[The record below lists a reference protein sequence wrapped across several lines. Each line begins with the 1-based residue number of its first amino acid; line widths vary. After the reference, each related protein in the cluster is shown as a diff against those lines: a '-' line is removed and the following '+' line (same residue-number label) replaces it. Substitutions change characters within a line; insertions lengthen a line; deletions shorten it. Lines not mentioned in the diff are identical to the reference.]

1 MIGTTTGEVIA
12 LIVSFLS
19 KYATKKDLDDLDKII
34 EEIQKHLTDLDA
46 KSNII
51 QGNTITKGRKTAGK
65 YVNLPIVD
73 GKQIGYMSNTFTL
86 VVCAD
91 GKVLSNGYEYEEV
104 EGGKSNRIKLLTT
117 FPRGTNFHFII
128 HGWVLA
134 DIPPEDEDVENTNIF
149 GDTETEQALECF
161 GTVLLDD
168 GTTVEVELM
177 LDGTIR

>member
-1 MIGTTTGEVIA
+1 MQGTTTGEVIA
-12 LIVSFLS
+12 LIVAFLS
-19 KYATKKDLDDLDKII
+19 KYATKADIDDIKKLI
-34 EEIQKHLTDLDA
+34 EEINKHLTDLDA

-51 QGNTITKGRKTAGK
+51 QGNTITKGKKSAGK

-73 GKQIGYMSNTFTL
+73 GKQIGYMSNTYTL

-91 GKVLSNGYEYEEV
+91 NQVLSNGYEYEEV
-104 EGGKSNRIKLLTT
+104 EGGASNRIKLLTA

-134 DIPPEDEDVENTNIF
+134 DIPPEDEDVDTTNIY
-149 GDTETEQALECF
+149 GDIESEQEMACY

-168 GTTVEVELM
+168 GTTMEVEVM